1 MVALTLDN
9 HLAQNKMIGGRMSR
23 EDTMTDNEE
32 LDFQIAI
39 LILIVSMIG
48 FAGGLLLGYIKWGI
62 L

>member
-1 MVALTLDN
+1 
-9 HLAQNKMIGGRMSR
+9 MSR